1 MLSEIVERYLEYKM
15 QQIWSHHMYKLF
27 FLLSFILLLLGNFL
41 HAVHLKSNIF
51 LVVSAAL
58 SCLIMSLALYLINY
72 YLKRRARYKSINP
85 LLDILKLISSL
96 QNRVTNLTTKKGRNN
111 YRLLIYTTIIGGCFV
126 SVLKRCLRK

>member
-15 QQIWSHHMYKLF
+15 QQSWSHHMYKLF

-51 LVVSAAL
+51 LVVSAAV
-58 SCLIMSLALYLINY
+58 SCLIMSLELYLINY
-72 YLKRRARYKSINP
+72 YLKRRARYKLT

-111 YRLLIYTTIIGGCFV
+111 YKLLIYTTIIGGCFV